1 MHTRATEV
9 GEHTLSSERGDSGGQ
24 VSIEDLSAYYGKF
37 RAVKGVSLEIDTKRV
52 TAIIG
57 PSGCGKSTLLR
68 CINRMH
74 EEAHGARVSGKV
86 LLNGEDIYDKEVDA

>member
-1 MHTRATEV
+1 MHTRGTEV
-9 GEHTLSSERGDSGGQ
+9 GEHPLTLDRGESGGQ
-24 VSIEDLSAYYGKF
+24 VTIEDLNAYYGKF
-37 RAVKGVSLEIDTKRV
+37 RAVKDVSLEIDTKRV

-74 EEAHGARVSGKV
+74 EEAQGARVSGRIFTIKTWTR
-86 LLNGEDIYDKEVDA
+86 